1 MNLHLSW
8 DLFIL
13 VFFAVVIA
21 YSFIIGRSQTLKVI
35 LGTYVAILCA
45 DGLGNLFAKFFASS
59 ATFLKIMKFFAI
71 GSEDQAIIFFKVLV
85 FLILIVLIAVRGMF
99 QVDSEEHGSMSIR
112 LAILFLLGLM
122 SAGLMMSTVLVFIS
136 GSSLI
141 GTDIT
146 GANILLDVYNN
157 SRLVRIMIDYANFW
171 FLFPGIVFVVLGI
184 FTHKKSA

>member
-21 YSFIIGRSQTLKVI
+21 YSFIIGRNQTLKVI
-35 LGTYVAILCA
+35 LGTYVSILCS
-45 DGLGNLFAKFFASS
+45 DGIGNLFAKYLAPSQP
-59 ATFLKIMKFFAI
+59 FLRLMKLFAI
-71 GSEDQAIIFFKVLV
+71 GSEDQAVIFFKVLV
-85 FLILIVLIAVRGMF
+85 FLVLIVLIAVRGMF
-99 QVDSEEHGSMSIR
+99 QVESDEHGSVSVR
-112 LAILFLLGLM
+112 LIIKMLLGLM

-146 GANILLDVYNN
+146 GSNILLEVYND
-157 SRLVRIMIDYANFW
+157 SRLVRIMVDFANIW
-171 FLFPGIVFVVLGI
+171 FFLPGITFIILGVL
-184 FTHKKSA
+184 HKKSA